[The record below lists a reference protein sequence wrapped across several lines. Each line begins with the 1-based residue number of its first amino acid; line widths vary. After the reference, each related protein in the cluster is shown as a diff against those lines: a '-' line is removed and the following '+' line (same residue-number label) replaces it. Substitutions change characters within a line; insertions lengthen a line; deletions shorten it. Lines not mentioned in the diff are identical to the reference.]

1 MFFVDLQFSKGTF
14 NIGDLSNMQNALVMC
29 FSLLYDFLADELYM
43 AECCGI
49 SSHKLGSKI
58 LRGLFMQAS
67 HNIYLFILT
76 SSQMDIAVIFSYCER
91 KKSFNVSHWGMYGL
105 N

>member
-49 SSHKLGSKI
+49 SSH
-58 LRGLFMQAS
+58 M
-67 HNIYLFILT
+67 
-76 SSQMDIAVIFSYCER
+76 IFSYCER

>member
-67 HNIYLFILT
+67 HNIYLFILP
-76 SSQMDIAVIFSYCER
+76 SSQLDFA
-91 KKSFNVSHWGMYGL
+91 
-105 N
+105 